1 MWCKFSTI
9 TGQSRFTCFASQILE
24 GKCHLWYQNFSN
36 HAKLKLKIFI
46 YVPRSIVK
54 RKFEVAMWPYFPTV
68 TQPIRHFYLTMPN
81 FQLGDYS
88 WHSSISIHKKL
99 TPLKFIPLNYIVRPL
114 RKMYRNYV
122 ISLSLLTQSHISF
135 FTIAN
140 FYLNDYLD
148 SQVS

>member
-1 MWCKFSTI
+1 MFQDLLQKKNLKWLCDPIFPFLH
-9 TGQSRFTCFASQILE
+9 GQS
-24 GKCHLWYQNFSN
+24 N
-36 HAKLKLKIFI
+36 IFI
-46 YVPRSIVK
+46 
-54 RKFEVAMWPYFPTV
+54 
-68 TQPIRHFYLTMPN
+68 LTMPN

-122 ISLSLLTQSHISF
+122 ISLSLLAQSHISF

-140 FYLNDYLD
+140 FYLNDYPD